1 MTEQVST
8 TTTTVDEAGVNEF
21 LGRFVGDLGA
31 TISAPLV
38 VIGDRLGLYKGLASA
53 GPQTSADLAQ
63 RTGCAERYVREWLCN
78 QAAGGYVTYDA
89 RTGRFS
95 MTPEQAYCLADE
107 TSPAFLPGGLLLAM
121 STIHDHERIAHRF
134 RTGAG
139 LGWHEHHPDLFLG
152 TERFFRPGYVGNLTT
167 SWLPAL
173 DGVTDKLRAGA
184 RVADV
189 GCGFGASTLLMAA
202 EYPASRF
209 TGYDYHQES
218 IEAARKRAA
227 EAGLA
232 DDAFGAGAH
241 APRVTF
247 EVATAQ
253 AFPGTGWDLV
263 TFFDCLHDMSDPLGA
278 ARHVR
283 EVLADD
289 GTWLVVEPYAGGS
302 VADNLNPVGRVF
314 YGGSASICTPAGL
327 LDNGAALGNQV
338 SDEQWDVLL
347 RSAGFTRFRRAAET
361 PFNRVFE
368 VRP

>member
-1 MTEQVST
+1 MAAQVET
-8 TTTTVDEAGVNEF
+8 TTTTVDETGINEF
-21 LGRFVGDLGA
+21 LGHFVADLGA

-38 VIGDRLGLYKGLASA
+38 VIGDRLGLYKGLAA
-53 GPQTSADLAQ
+53 GESQTSAELAH

-107 TSPAFLPGGLLLAM
+107 TSPAFVPGGLLLAM
-121 STIHDHERIAHRF
+121 STIQDYERIAERF
-134 RTGAG
+134 RTGTG

-173 DGVTDKLRAGA
+173 DGVVGKLRTGA
-184 RVADV
+184 KVADV

-218 IEAARKRAA
+218 IDAARKRAA

-232 DDAFGAGAH
+232 DDAFGPGRPAH
-241 APRVTF
+241 RVTF

-283 EVLADD
+283 EALADD
-289 GTWLVVEPYAGGS
+289 GTWLIVEPYAGAS
-302 VADNLNPVGRVF
+302 VADNLNPVGRVY

-327 LDNGAALGNQV
+327 LDDGAALGNQV
-338 SDEQWDVLL
+338 SDEQWEGLL